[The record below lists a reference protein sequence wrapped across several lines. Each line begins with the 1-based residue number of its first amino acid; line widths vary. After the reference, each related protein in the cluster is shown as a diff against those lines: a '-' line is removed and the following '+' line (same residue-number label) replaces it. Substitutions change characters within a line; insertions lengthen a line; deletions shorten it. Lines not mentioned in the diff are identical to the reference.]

1 MKNNNQPTQTTTKKK
16 KKAGIGFYLAWS
28 IIIIFVLLSFGLING
43 SIYLI
48 IGFWIFPPINSFIIS
63 KTGFKSTSFILF
75 LVVLVSGLGKINS
88 TYLYLQKLN
97 QTSNTTLIKVSESQN
112 SVKISE
118 IIAQKEAETL
128 EKSQESSEKEVE
140 KKFEA
145 IKDNPEFIYLNQVN
159 KITKSNIEAGENHA
173 KFVTNNLNFDEWT
186 VENKTYVA
194 VQIITMKNNYK
205 KIQEIKPT
213 EDYKEFH
220 DMWIQASQLSG
231 YADDDFVN
239 GVDNKS
245 TFLINSAT
253 TKNRE
258 ATRQKSLAISMLK
271 KISKNKGLEIE

>member
-1 MKNNNQPTQTTTKKK
+1 MKNNNQPAQTTTKKR
-16 KKAGIGFYLAWS
+16 AGIRFYL
-28 IIIIFVLLSFGLING
+28 LLG
-43 SIYLI
+43 
-48 IGFWIFPPINSFIIS
+48 
-63 KTGFKSTSFILF
+63 
-75 LVVLVSGLGKINS
+75 LVVLV
-88 TYLYLQKLN
+88 LQIGTDLFQNFSKQA
-97 QTSNTTLIKVSESQN
+97 QTPNTTLNEVAKSQN
-112 SVKISE
+112 SVKLIE
-118 IIAQKEAETL
+118 IIERKEAEILKQL
-128 EKSQESSEKEVE
+128 EEKAVE
-140 KKFEA
+140 N
-145 IKDNPEFIYLNQVN
+145 KDNPELYYATQRRD
-159 KITKSNIEAGENHA
+159 ITRSNIEVGENFA
-173 KFVTNNLNFDEWT
+173 KFVTNNLNLDEWT
-186 VENKTYVA
+186 IENKTYIA